1 MSQKG
6 KIDGRPYFE
15 MAQSK
20 HNATETNSFF
30 FFIFTR
36 NLATDMPNLAKNNF
50 GMLCVLLNQER
61 FFVESNCYR
70 LAVVLH
76 VFV

>member
-15 MAQSK
+15 MVQSK
-20 HNATETNSFF
+20 HNATETNNFF

-36 NLATDMPNLAKNNF
+36 NLATDMPNLAKK
-50 GMLCVLLNQER
+50 
-61 FFVESNCYR
+61 
-70 LAVVLH
+70 
-76 VFV
+76 